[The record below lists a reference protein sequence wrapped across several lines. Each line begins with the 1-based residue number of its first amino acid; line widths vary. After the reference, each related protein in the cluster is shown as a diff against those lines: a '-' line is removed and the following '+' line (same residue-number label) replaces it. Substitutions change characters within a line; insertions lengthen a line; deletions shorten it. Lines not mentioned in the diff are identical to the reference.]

1 MTGCAH
7 RFGPTEPVLVL
18 FGSFFVLLAIGFPI
32 ALTMVASSML
42 YLLSTGQPLLITM
55 HRMISGIDSFPLL
68 AIPFF
73 ILAGNLMNSAGITQ
87 RIFAFC
93 LSLLGWLRGGL
104 GYVCVLASMIFAG
117 MTGAAVAEAG
127 GLGIIQLKALRQ
139 AGYDDDFAVG
149 LIGAASTIGPIIP
162 PSLVFVVYGVL
173 ANASIGELFA
183 AGFLPG
189 VLLGLTLMV
198 MVYVYARARNY
209 PRDAS
214 FSARRVVLSFADAFL
229 SLLTPVIIVGG
240 MLSGL
245 VTPTEAAIAA
255 VFYALVLG
263 FFVYRTLTWRR
274 FVALTLETVETTSIV
289 LFITGAAAVFAWV
302 LTAGRFTEA
311 FAGAILGI
319 TTNKWLVLLLINLVL
334 LVVGCFMESIAAVT
348 ILVPVFLP
356 LVLKIGVDPVQFGLI
371 MTLNLMIGLLT
382 PPVGLVLYVLARVAR
397 MPFER
402 CARATLPFLVPLG
415 ITLLL
420 ITLFPQI
427 SLWLPTLIYRGGA
440 G

>member
-1 MTGCAH
+1 M
-7 RFGPTEPVLVL
+7 VVL
-18 FGSFFVLLAIGFPI
+18 FGSFFILLAIGFPI
-32 ALTMVASSML
+32 ALTMIASSIL
-42 YLLSTGQPLLITM
+42 YLVSTGQPLLITM
-55 HRMISGIDSFPLL
+55 HRLISGIDSFPLL

-73 ILAGNLMNSAGITQ
+73 ILAGNLMNSAGITK
-87 RIFAFC
+87 RIFDFC

-127 GLGIIQLKALRQ
+127 GLGAIELKALRD
-139 AGYDDDFAVG
+139 AGYDDDFSVG
-149 LIGAASTIGPIIP
+149 LIGAAATIGPIIP

-189 VLLGLTLMV
+189 VLMGLTLMV
-198 MVYVYARARNY
+198 MVYVYARMRDY
-209 PRDAS
+209 PRDARFSPKRVLAS
-214 FSARRVVLSFADAFL
+214 FLDAFM
-229 SLLTPVIIVGG
+229 SLMTPVIIVGG

-255 VFYALVLG
+255 VVYALILG

-274 FVALTLETVETTSIV
+274 FVALTLETVETTAIV
-289 LFITGAAAVFAWV
+289 LLITGAAAVFAWV
-302 LTAGRFTEA
+302 LTAARVTEA
-311 FAGAILGI
+311 FAAAILAV
-319 TTNKWLVLLLINLVL
+319 TTNKWLILLLINLIL

-356 LVLKIGVDPVQFGLI
+356 LVVKVGVDPVHFGLV

-382 PPVGLVLYVLARVAR
+382 PPVGMVLYVLARVAR

-402 CARATLPFLVPLG
+402 VARASMPFLVPLG

-420 ITLFPQI
+420 VTMFPQI
-427 SLWLPTLIYRGGA
+427 SLWLPTMIYRAGA
-440 G
+440 TP